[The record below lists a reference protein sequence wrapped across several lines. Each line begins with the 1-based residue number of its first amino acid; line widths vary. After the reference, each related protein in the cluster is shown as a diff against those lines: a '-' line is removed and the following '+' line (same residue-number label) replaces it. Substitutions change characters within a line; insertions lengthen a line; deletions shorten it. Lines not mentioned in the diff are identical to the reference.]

1 MTFNYVI
8 KYICLA
14 TIYFLLYNFDKS
26 CKGISDMNNHF
37 SKMFERDIDLLII
50 QEFIDKR
57 SFADLFLKQVGIADD
72 EEYIITDTYQS
83 LYSQEGES
91 DITIILNRNGKRF
104 GVFIE
109 DKINAITM
117 NEQSNRYFVRAET
130 LKKQKQLDDYVVFL
144 AAPKSYINSHKD
156 DKNAQYSY
164 FVSYEEMLSV
174 IGEYNG
180 AAEKYKADMLKFALK
195 EKEKGY
201 LMIEDEKVMRFWEAF
216 TNRCKQNSSRLIIT
230 NNKKEKGADSSWI
243 WFKTPFSK
251 VSIVYKTN
259 RGIVNL
265 RVPKYANAFD
275 AFVDAV
281 KPLMQQDMAFEKMAG
296 SANVTI
302 KNEKLILDIHSNC
315 EDNYEQIDYILSQ
328 IERLY
333 DFTFQISKVIE
344 I

>member
-1 MTFNYVI
+1 
-8 KYICLA
+8 
-14 TIYFLLYNFDKS
+14 
-26 CKGISDMNNHF
+26 MNNHF
-37 SKMFERDIDLLII
+37 SKIFERDIDLLII

-57 SFADLFLKQVGIADD
+57 PFANLFLKQVGIVDN

-117 NEQSNRYFVRAET
+117 NEQSGRYFVRAEI
-130 LKKQKQLDDYVVFL
+130 LKNKKQLDDYVVFL
-144 AAPKSYINSHKD
+144 AAPKSYIQSHKN

-174 IGEYNG
+174 IESYDG
-180 AAEKYKADMLKFALK
+180 AAEKYKADMIRFALK

-201 LMIEDEKVMRFWEAF
+201 LMIEDEKVMRFWEVF
-216 TNRCKQNSSRLIIT
+216 TNRCKQNSSRLVIT
-230 NNKKEKGADSSWI
+230 NNKKEKGTDSSWI
-243 WFKTPFSK
+243 WFKTSFPK

-259 RGIVNL
+259 RGIINL

-275 AFVDAV
+275 VFVDAV
-281 KPLMQQDMAFEKMAG
+281 KPLMQQDMTFEKMSG

-302 KNEKLILDIHSNC
+302 KNEKLILDIHR
-315 EDNYEQIDYILSQ
+315 NYESNYERIDYILGE
-328 IERLY
+328 IERMY
-333 DFTFQISKVIE
+333 DFALQISKVIE